1 MNLTKDMDARNL
13 VNPSNKYVRKL
24 KAVRKMHNESQIVF
38 GERIGYTQSWLS
50 QMERGVKPIPLSLKL
65 LIDYMIKDYENT

>member
-1 MNLTKDMDARNL
+1 MVDDYRNKL
-13 VNPSNKYVRKL
+13 KKARKL
-24 KAVRKMHNESQIVF
+24 HKESQIVF

-50 QMERGVKPIPLSLKL
+50 QMERGAKPIPLSLKL